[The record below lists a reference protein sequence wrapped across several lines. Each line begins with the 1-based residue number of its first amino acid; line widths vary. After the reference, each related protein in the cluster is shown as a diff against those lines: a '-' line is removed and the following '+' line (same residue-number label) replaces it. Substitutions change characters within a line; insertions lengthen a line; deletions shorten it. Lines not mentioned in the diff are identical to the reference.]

1 MGPGKTERGGRC
13 LETNLRKDVKILF
26 FLLEGWGERV
36 TGYNLYDLFFWWDKM
51 RSAKICGNYGDSIDQ
66 VLSLMR
72 DVSSVLF
79 VNNRL
84 YVRNNL

>member
-1 MGPGKTERGGRC
+1 M
-13 LETNLRKDVKILF
+13 
-26 FLLEGWGERV
+26 